1 MVHGDLDMTTKKPT
15 LAAALTTSQPTAGST
30 WRPPS
35 RRNRRGWLVH
45 LDPDRHRR
53 LKVAAALNDLSLQAL
68 GEEAADLLL
77 ERYGV

>member
-1 MVHGDLDMTTKKPT
+1 MTKQKPT
-15 LAAALTTSQPTAGST
+15 LAGALAPTSAAETA
-30 WRPPS
+30 RPPS

-53 LKVAAALNDLSLQAL
+53 LKVAAALNDRSLQEL

>member
-1 MVHGDLDMTTKKPT
+1 MTKQKPT
-15 LAAALTTSQPTAGST
+15 LAGALTTTAPTPAAPGGRT

>member
-1 MVHGDLDMTTKKPT
+1 MTTKKPT
-15 LAAALTTSQPTAGST
+15 LAAALTPPQPPAGST

-35 RRNRRGWLVH
+35 RRHRRGWLVH

>member
-1 MVHGDLDMTTKKPT
+1 MTTTTKPT
-15 LAAALTTSQPTAGST
+15 LAAALTPPAPNPAGGAT

>member
-1 MVHGDLDMTTKKPT
+1 MTKQKPT
-15 LAAALTTSQPTAGST
+15 LAGALTTTGPSQGAGST